1 LRALFG
7 VLSLCFLVLGSAA
20 VTVPWVA
27 ADASAVV
34 QNDSMWIDSLGR
46 AHVVGEVNNT
56 GDVWLRFVKITGT
69 LRDPTDAIID
79 VIMAYTLLSYVPPNA
94 VAPFDMVET
103 NTAKSARVQSYSLT
117 VEFKEVEALSQK
129 LFFFNVAD
137 SKNKLGM
144 LEVVGEVENQ
154 GDTPSIYTR
163 IIGTFYDTN
172 GKVIYVASEYTSP
185 DEIPVG
191 GRNEFKITVG
201 SSERTTRVARYSL
214 MAESADS
221 GFTSVPEFPWP
232 MVVMIAALT
241 LSIVVFRNGS
251 RLGEKTNELA
261 CSRSA
266 GHLTPF
272 AQHTAISRN

>member
-1 LRALFG
+1 LKALFG
-7 VLSLCFLVLGSAA
+7 VLSLCFLVLGAVA

-27 ADASAVV
+27 ADASAIV
-34 QNDSMWIDSLGR
+34 QNDSMWIDSLGH
-46 AHVVGEVNNT
+46 AHVFGEVNNT

-79 VIMAYTLLSYVPPNA
+79 VVLAYTLLSYVPPNE
-94 VAPFDMVET
+94 VAPFDMIET
-103 NTAKSARVQSYSLT
+103 NTAKSARVQSYSLS

-163 IIGTFYDTN
+163 IIGTFYDTD

-185 DEIPVG
+185 DEILVG
-191 GRNEFKITVG
+191 GRNEFKLTVG
-201 SSERTTRVARYSL
+201 SSERTTRAARYSL

-232 MVVMIAALT
+232 TTLIVAALT
-241 LSIVVFRNGS
+241 LSVVVFRKSS
-251 RLGEKTNELA
+251 RFAENRMSWPGL
-261 CSRSA
+261 
-266 GHLTPF
+266 
-272 AQHTAISRN
+272 AQHVT